1 MIKIRPSAGERNA
14 GADMQRSN
22 NNISNERQ
30 KKILTEQKKT
40 NAIIINC
47 SDDESALGADGEE
60 N

>member
-1 MIKIRPSAGERNA
+1 
-14 GADMQRSN
+14 MQRSN
-22 NNISNERQ
+22 NNIWNELQ

-40 NAIIINC
+40 NAIVINC